1 MIEHNIELE
10 WQSFEF
16 YIRET
21 EVHEASHMQFIKT
34 IQNFIDAN
42 PNPKPYQRKRLIS
55 KSQRS
60 TDILLQLYKKQL
72 DCLDK
77 LIDFHSKNLDISI
90 EREVDVNSLL
100 TLKNTTKTLL
110 YQINHQNQKIIKIL
124 Q

>member
-1 MIEHNIELE
+1 ML
-10 WQSFEF
+10 
-16 YIRET
+16 
-21 EVHEASHMQFIKT
+21 KT

-110 YQINHQNQKIIKIL
+110 YQINHENQKIIKIL

>member
-16 YIRET
+16 YVRET
-21 EVHEASHMQFIKT
+21 EVHESSHMQFIKT

-110 YQINHQNQKIIKIL
+110 YQINHENQKIIKIL